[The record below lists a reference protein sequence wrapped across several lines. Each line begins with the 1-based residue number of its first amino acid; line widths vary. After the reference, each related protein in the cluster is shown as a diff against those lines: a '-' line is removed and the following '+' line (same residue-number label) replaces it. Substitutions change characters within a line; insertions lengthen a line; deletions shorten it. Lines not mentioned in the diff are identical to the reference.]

1 MQGGNLLLSKV
12 TKDEVGKYV
21 CRAENLAAVRETP
34 QIHLGVHGE
43 SLDLIFRV
51 LLYEFKI
58 GVKSNYAGS
67 NHDILHILS
76 VQEYIVS

>member
-12 TKDEVGKYV
+12 TKEEVGKYV

-51 LLYEFKI
+51 LLYDF
-58 GVKSNYAGS
+58 
-67 NHDILHILS
+67 
-76 VQEYIVS
+76 